1 MNTRENEKTY
11 TIGELAK
18 LAGVSV
24 RTLHHYDQIG
34 LLHPGARDPE
44 NDYRRYDRDDL
55 LHLQQILFF
64 RELDFPLQ
72 QIKQILA
79 DPATDRLALL
89 RQHHHNLGLRIN
101 QLQTL
106 QSTLEKTIQNL
117 QEKNSMPLTDE
128 ELYEGF
134 DKDTIERYQKEVR
147 ETYDPEIVAL
157 ANRNARKLTKA
168 EWAAVKAEG
177 QAISEGL
184 ARLMDRDPADS
195 EVQAF
200 AARQHAWIEHFY
212 PVTAEIFRGLGKL
225 YTSHPEF
232 HANYDKITPGLAA
245 FLQKAMAIYA
255 DTVLE
260 NK

>member
-1 MNTRENEKTY
+1 MNTRENERTY
-11 TIGELAK
+11 TIGELAT

-44 NDYRRYDRDDL
+44 NDYRLYDRDDL
-55 LHLQQILFF
+55 LVLQQILFF
-64 RELDFPLQ
+64 RELDFPLK
-72 QIKQILA
+72 QIKKILA
-79 DPATDRLALL
+79 DPTTDRLSLL
-89 RQHHHNLGLRIN
+89 RQHHHNLGLRIG

-106 QSTLEKTIQNL
+106 QSTLEKTIQNI
-117 QEKNSMPLTDE
+117 QEENSMPLTDK

-134 DKDTIERYQKEVR
+134 DQETVERYQKEVN

-177 QAISEGL
+177 QAISEGF
-184 ARLMDRDPADS
+184 AGLMDRDPADP

-200 AARQHAWIEHFY
+200 AARQHAWVEHFY
-212 PVTAEIFRGLGKL
+212 PVSAETFRGRGEL

-232 HANYDKITPGLAA
+232 RANYEKVAPGLAE
-245 FLQKAMAIYA
+245 FMQKAMAVYA

-260 NK
+260 GK

>member
-1 MNTRENEKTY
+1 MTTREINKTY

-34 LLHPGARDPE
+34 LLHPGARDPG
-44 NDYRRYDRDDL
+44 NDYRRYGREDL
-55 LHLQQILFF
+55 LRLQQILFF
-64 RELDFPLQ
+64 RELDIPLQ
-72 QIKQILA
+72 KIKQILA
-79 DPATDRLALL
+79 NPAADRLVLL
-89 RQHHHNLGLRIN
+89 RQHYQNLGLRIK

-106 QSTLEKTIQNL
+106 QVTLEKTIQNL
-117 QEKNSMPLTDE
+117 QEENSMPLTDA

-134 DKDTIERYQKEVR
+134 DQKTIERYQQEVR

-157 ANRNARKLTKA
+157 ANRNARKLSKA
-168 EWAAVKAEG
+168 EWTAVKAEG
-177 QAISEGL
+177 QAISAGL
-184 ARLMDRDPADS
+184 AALMDRDPADPD
-195 EVQAF
+195 VQVF

-212 PVTAEIFRGLGKL
+212 PVSAEMFRGLGEL

-232 HANYDKITPGLAA
+232 RANYDQVAPGLAD
-245 FLQKAMAIYA
+245 FLQKAMTVYA

-260 NK
+260 DK